1 MTRAIVIMGVSGCGK
16 TTLGRELAAA
26 LGVPFVEGDTLHP
39 PANVAKMRAGIA
51 LDDRDRE
58 PFLARVADALATAGP
73 RGAVASC
80 SALKRSYRDLI
91 RARAGAVVTFVWP
104 RLERAALAARLK
116 QRRDHYMPASLL
128 DSQLATFE
136 PPAEDEH
143 AIVVDGAETTAAQV
157 AHALAALDNSTEPPN
172 EKQP

>member
-1 MTRAIVIMGVSGCGK
+1 MGVSGCGK
-16 TTLGRELAAA
+16 TTLGRELATA

-39 PANVAKMRAGIA
+39 QANVAKMRAGIP

-58 PFLARVADALATAGP
+58 PFLARVADALVAAGP
-73 RGAVASC
+73 RGAVISC

-91 RARAGAVVTFVWP
+91 RARAGAVTFVWP

-128 DSQLATFE
+128 DSQLAALE

-143 AIVVDGAETTAAQV
+143 AIVVDGAEPTAAQA
-157 AHALAALDNSTEPPN
+157 AHALAALDSYPELLKEGPR
-172 EKQP
+172 

>member
-1 MTRAIVIMGVSGCGK
+1 MGVSGCGK
-16 TTLGRELAAA
+16 TTLGCELATA

-39 PANVAKMRAGIA
+39 QANVAKMRAGIP

-58 PFLARVADALATAGP
+58 PFLARVADALVAAGP
-73 RGAVASC
+73 RGAVISC

-91 RARAGAVVTFVWP
+91 RARAGAVTFVWP

-128 DSQLATFE
+128 DSQLAALE

-143 AIVVDGAETTAAQV
+143 AIVVDGAEPTAAQA
-157 AHALAALDNSTEPPN
+157 AHALAALDSYPELLKEGPR
-172 EKQP
+172 

>member
-1 MTRAIVIMGVSGCGK
+1 VTRAIVIMGVSGCGK

-51 LDDRDRE
+51 LDDRDRK
-58 PFLARVADALATAGP
+58 PFLERVADALATAGP
-73 RGAVASC
+73 RGVVVSC

-91 RARAGAVVTFVWP
+91 RARAGAVTFVWP
-104 RLERAALAARLK
+104 RLERAVLAARLN

-128 DSQLATFE
+128 DSQLATLE
-136 PPAEDEH
+136 PPAADER
-143 AIVVDGAETTAAQV
+143 AIEIDGAEPTSAQV
-157 AHALAALDNSTEPPN
+157 AHALAALDSPTELPN
-172 EKQP
+172 EKQR

>member
-1 MTRAIVIMGVSGCGK
+1 VSRAIVIMGVSGCGK

-39 PANVAKMRAGIA
+39 EANVAKMRAGIP
-51 LDDRDRE
+51 LDDSDRE
-58 PFLARVADALATAGP
+58 PFLKRVADALVAAGP
-73 RGAVASC
+73 RGAVVSC

-91 RARAGAVVTFVWP
+91 RARAGDVTFVWL

-128 DSQLATFE
+128 DSQLAALE

-143 AIVVDGAETTAAQV
+143 AIVLDGAEPTVAQAAR
-157 AHALAALDNSTEPPN
+157 ALAALDDRPGLLEEDPR
-172 EKQP
+172 